1 MSAIGTQ
8 APPRARRSGALTLPR
23 FSARFGLRV
32 LALVLVGWLAASF
45 IAERMT
51 LHPERRALGPT
62 PAARGM
68 AYTDISFNTRDGLT
82 LRGWWIPGTQHETIV
97 MIHGLSNNREEP
109 LNKAGYLHQAG
120 YNLLVFDLRGHG
132 QSDGNGTTM
141 GYREPEDARAAV
153 AEARS
158 LDPGPIALFGYS
170 LGASISVEEAAAN
183 PDVTAVIEDSGFSS
197 VGDVFLARFTEV
209 TRLPNLPW
217 AAPLVAF
224 GDLDLGTSLWNVRP
238 AGLAAQLHKPLLAI
252 IGTAD
257 TIVPPAEGLAIFGA
271 APGPKQ
277 LLVVPGAGHV
287 GAYDTANA
295 EYQQT
300 VLGFL
305 AKSMPVAS

>member
-1 MSAIGTQ
+1 M
-8 APPRARRSGALTLPR
+8 
-23 FSARFGLRV
+23 
-32 LALVLVGWLAASF
+32 GWLAASF
-45 IAERMT
+45 VAERAT

-62 PAARGM
+62 PTARGM
-68 AYTDISFNTRDGLT
+68 VYTDVSFKTRDGLT

-109 LNKAGYLHQAG
+109 LNKAGYLHEAG

-153 AEARS
+153 AEARA

-170 LGASISVEEAAAN
+170 LGASISVEEAATN

-224 GDLDLGTSLWNVRP
+224 GALDLGTSLWNVRP

-257 TIVPPAEGLAIFGA
+257 TIVPPAEGLAIFDA

-277 LLVVPGAGHV
+277 LLVVHGAGHV

-305 AKSMPVAS
+305 AKSMRVAS

>member
-1 MSAIGTQ
+1 
-8 APPRARRSGALTLPR
+8 
-23 FSARFGLRV
+23 
-32 LALVLVGWLAASF
+32 
-45 IAERMT
+45 
-51 LHPERRALGPT
+51 
-62 PAARGM
+62 
-68 AYTDISFNTRDGLT
+68 
-82 LRGWWIPGTQHETIV
+82 

-109 LNKAGYLHQAG
+109 LGKAGYLHQAG

-158 LDPGPIALFGYS
+158 LDPGPIALLGYS
-170 LGASISVEEAAAN
+170 LGASIAVEEAAAN
-183 PDVTAVIEDSGFSS
+183 PDVRAVIEDSGFSS

-224 GDLDLGTSLWNVRP
+224 GQLDIGTSLWDVRP
-238 AGLAAQLHKPLLAI
+238 VGLAAKLHKPLLAI
-252 IGTAD
+252 IGSGD
-257 TIVPPAEGLAIFGA
+257 TIVPPAEGLAIFSA
-271 APGPKQ
+271 ASGPKQ

-295 EYQQT
+295 QYEQT

-305 AKSMPVAS
+305 SKSLTTAG